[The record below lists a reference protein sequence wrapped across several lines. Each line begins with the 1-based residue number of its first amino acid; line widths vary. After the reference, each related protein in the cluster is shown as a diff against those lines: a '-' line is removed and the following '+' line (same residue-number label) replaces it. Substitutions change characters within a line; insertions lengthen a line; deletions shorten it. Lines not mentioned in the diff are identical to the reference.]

1 MNIDFSQVL
10 PYLPLLLKAALLT
23 IFLAV
28 VTQVCGTVFGLA
40 LALARESRYRLLS
53 GAAFAYIWVFRGTP
67 VLLHLFFVYYAGPMF
82 GLRLEALPAA
92 IIALSLSSAAYN
104 AEIIRAGIRAV
115 HRGQIE
121 AAQAVGMTYPH
132 ILRHIVLP
140 QAMRIV
146 LPPYVGN
153 FISHTKNTSLASVI
167 TVPELMLTAQTIYSS
182 TYRAVEVLTLA
193 GIIYLLITTM
203 LTFAQ
208 LRLEHATAARQ
219 GTNPKRSRRSAGAA
233 DDADAAGEKV
243 S

>member
-23 IFLAV
+23 ILLAV

-53 GAAFAYIWVFRGTP
+53 GAAFGYIWVFRGTP

-82 GLRLEALPAA
+82 GLRLEAFPAA
-92 IIALSLSSAAYN
+92 IIALSMSSAAYN

-208 LRLEHATAARQ
+208 LKLEHATAARQ
-219 GTNPKRSRRSAGAA
+219 GTKPRRTRRSVGTV
-233 DDADAAGEKV
+233 DDADAAGENA

>member
-10 PYLPLLLKAALLT
+10 PYLPVLLKAALLT
-23 IFLAV
+23 IFLAI
-28 VTQVCGTVFGLA
+28 VTQIGGTVFGLA
-40 LALARESRYRLLS
+40 LALAREARSSIIS
-53 GAAFAYIWVFRGTP
+53 GAAFLYIWVFRGTP

-92 IIALSLSSAAYN
+92 IIALSMSSAAYN

-115 HRGQIE
+115 HRGQVE

-132 ILRHIVLP
+132 ILRHVVLP

-167 TVPELMLTAQTIYSS
+167 TVPELMLSAQTIYSS
-182 TYRAVEVLTLA
+182 TYRAVEVLTLTGA
-193 GIIYLLITTM
+193 IYLLITTM

-208 LRLEHATAARQ
+208 LRLERATASSHGR
-219 GTNPKRSRRSAGAA
+219 KSRRTRQVIEAA
-233 DDADAAGEKV
+233 DSV
-243 S
+243 SEHAS